1 MEQMLIRTFALKKLK
16 KTKVFTHREIMD
28 RIPEK
33 VVSVITKVYAEPK
46 LWILRKLRWP
56 DF

>member
-33 VVSVITKVYAEPK
+33 VVSVITKVYTEPK
-46 LWILRKLRWP
+46 LWILRKLR
-56 DF
+56 